1 MRGVLE
7 MTDVKTIKDL
17 VSNYNPQDS
26 RKTRA
31 GKQEMTQRFL
41 SYVEALKTER
51 TPFQVTWKRSHSPL
65 SLSVINSQT
74 ESLLAVFVIE
84 DTDIEEVISLTEGV
98 YFYGY

>member
-1 MRGVLE
+1 MKGVLE

-31 GKQEMTQRFL
+31 SKQEMIQKFL
-41 SYVEALKTER
+41 SYVQALKTEG

-65 SLSVINSQT
+65 SLSVINSKT
-74 ESLLAVFVIE
+74 ELLLAVFVIE
-84 DTDIEEVISLTEGV
+84 DAYIEEVISLTEGV
-98 YFYGY
+98 YFYAY